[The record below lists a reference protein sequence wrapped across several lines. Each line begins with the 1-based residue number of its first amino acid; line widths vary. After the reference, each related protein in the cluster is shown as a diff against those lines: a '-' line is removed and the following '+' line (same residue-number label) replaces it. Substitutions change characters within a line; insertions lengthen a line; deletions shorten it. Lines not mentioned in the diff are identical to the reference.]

1 MSGPAVRTAAQLDQL
16 WRRLGTDLE
25 LGWSGPAGSHTDAD
39 LDVIQRPG
47 HGYPVLDLAVAER
60 TVQATQMLVN
70 RLMTRAGEL
79 APLGHPEYGSRHHEL
94 IGEPNTDRTRNLV
107 KTYVLQALRH
117 EPRIARVERCT
128 VTAGD
133 RPRDTVRIELTIR
146 LIDLDDPLNLVVS
159 FALGE
164 VT

>member
-1 MSGPAVRTAAQLDQL
+1 MRTAAQLDEL

-25 LGWSGPAGSHTDAD
+25 LTWTGPSGSHLNAD
-39 LDVIQRPG
+39 LDVVPQPG
-47 HGYPVLDLAVAER
+47 HGRTVLDLAVADR
-60 TVQATQMLVN
+60 VAQAEQMLVN

-117 EPRIARVERCT
+117 EPRIARVERCA
-128 VTAGD
+128 VVAGD
-133 RPRDTVRIELTIR
+133 RPRDIVRIELTIR
-146 LIDLDDPLNLVVS
+146 LIDLDDPLDLVVS
-159 FALGE
+159 LALWE
-164 VT
+164 LT

>member
-1 MSGPAVRTAAQLDQL
+1 MSRPTVRTAAQLDQL

-25 LGWSGPAGSHTDAD
+25 LGWAGPSGSHVDAD
-39 LDVIQRPG
+39 LEVVQRPSHG
-47 HGYPVLDLAVAER
+47 HPVLDLAIAER
-60 TVQATQMLVN
+60 TTQAAQMLVS

-94 IGEPNTDRTRNLV
+94 IGEPDTDRTRNLV

-117 EPRIARVERCT
+117 EPRIARVERCA
-128 VTAGD
+128 VTADD
-133 RPRDTVRIELTIR
+133 RPRDIVRIELTIR
-146 LIDLDDPLNLVVS
+146 LIDLDDPLDLVVS